1 MANYSPAHLP
11 PAHWD
16 SIAPEALC
24 VIRRSRPTS
33 ESQVRTRLAT
43 LVGFAAWA
51 HRGQGPLSPLLTEH
65 RIRMFA
71 QKAGTQKSAARTQLR
86 LDLLRRASHGLPPA
100 SARRRTSSVRPKA
113 PRAGTARRLTLLL
126 APAPVLDALRAQPLS
141 RRQLEGLL
149 PHMPTADLASFRE
162 VLRG

>member
-1 MANYSPAHLP
+1 MTNYSPAHLP

-33 ESQVRTRLAT
+33 ESHVRTRLAT

-51 HRGQGPLSPLLTEH
+51 HKGQGPLSPLLTEH

-71 QKAGTQKSAARTQLR
+71 QKAGTTKSAARTQLR
-86 LDLLRRASHGLPPA
+86 LDLLRRAASGLPAA
-100 SARRRTSSVRPKA
+100 SARRRTTLTRPKA
-113 PRAGTARRLTLLL
+113 QRANTARRLTLLL
-126 APAPVLDALRAQPLS
+126 TPAPLLDALRAEPLS
-141 RRQLEGLL
+141 CRQMEGLL